1 MQVAAT
7 EKPGEKFGEEMQV
20 GDKRMTTERCARL
33 CLVAI
38 ANRLPEAQYTPS
50 LIQYQALIKT
60 VQHSMCKCRLLAGIN
75 RRPKRDG

>member
-7 EKPGEKFGEEMQV
+7 ENPGERFGEEMQV
-20 GDKRMTTERCARL
+20 GDKRMTAERCARL

-50 LIQYQALIKT
+50 LIYQALNYIVKHIYT
-60 VQHSMCKCRLLAGIN
+60 S
-75 RRPKRDG
+75 

>member
-7 EKPGEKFGEEMQV
+7 ENPGERFGEEMQV
-20 GDKRMTTERCARL
+20 GDKRMTAERCARL

-50 LIQYQALIKT
+50 LIYQALNYTRKI
-60 VQHSMCKCRLLAGIN
+60 VEDQPWILL
-75 RRPKRDG
+75 